1 MCFSQGGQPTLPEPI
16 AMCFSGGKDSSLAL
30 LALQHEGTYRVETLI
45 TTVTDACDR
54 VSMHGVRRS
63 LLRAQAASLG
73 AGLAEVVVPPKSSN
87 EVYERAMAREFDRQY
102 ASGIRRVAFGDIC
115 LEDLRE
121 YRERQLAECG
131 LETVFPIWGQPTDRL
146 ARSFIRDGFEAVT
159 VCVSLSMLDASF
171 AGRAFDTA
179 FLADLPPSADP
190 CGENGEFHT
199 FVSAGPIY
207 SRSVPVARGEV
218 VERDRFRLLRS
229 GLPAGRGIRRAAR
242 HRLAH
247 PTCTRVTTM
256 SLAQALQGV
265 KVLDLSR
272 LLPGPFLTMILA
284 DLGADVVKVEEP
296 RRGDYM
302 RGFPPRGDGA
312 SGRYLSIN
320 RNKRSVTM
328 DLKDD
333 RERERFLR
341 MAERADVVVESFR
354 PGVVDRLGVGY
365 AALSARNERII
376 LCSISGYGQTG
387 PYRDRA
393 GHDINYLA
401 LAGVLGMSGQDPDGP
416 PALAGVQIADLGGGA
431 MWGAIA
437 ILAAIVDRER
447 TGRGAHLDISM
458 TEGALALL
466 ASEFGIVHAEPSPP
480 TRGTG
485 LLNGGAA
492 RYGVYATSDGKYL
505 SVGALEPQFL
515 GRLAAATGLE
525 LRPGPES
532 DADLRRQLTRVIA
545 TRTRDEWAR
554 ILAEHDCCCE
564 PVLELDEVPE
574 HVLHRKRGL
583 FFEIPEG
590 DPAGT
595 LQVRTAP
602 RDAGREAAGS
612 AAGGAQRRGFSGVR
626 GVGAPHRGAW
636 WSTLQGWRRWM
647 RSGSSPSKQVE

>member
-1 MCFSQGGQPTLPEPI
+1 
-16 AMCFSGGKDSSLAL
+16 
-30 LALQHEGTYRVETLI
+30 
-45 TTVTDACDR
+45 
-54 VSMHGVRRS
+54 
-63 LLRAQAASLG
+63 
-73 AGLAEVVVPPKSSN
+73 
-87 EVYERAMAREFDRQY
+87 
-102 ASGIRRVAFGDIC
+102 
-115 LEDLRE
+115 
-121 YRERQLAECG
+121 
-131 LETVFPIWGQPTDRL
+131 
-146 ARSFIRDGFEAVT
+146 
-159 VCVSLSMLDASF
+159 
-171 AGRAFDTA
+171 
-179 FLADLPPSADP
+179 
-190 CGENGEFHT
+190 
-199 FVSAGPIY
+199 
-207 SRSVPVARGEV
+207 
-218 VERDRFRLLRS
+218 
-229 GLPAGRGIRRAAR
+229 
-242 HRLAH
+242 
-247 PTCTRVTTM
+247 M

-505 SVGALEPQFL
+505 SVGALEPRFL
-515 GRLAAATGLE
+515 GRLAAAAGLE
-525 LRPGPES
+525 LRPGPEG
-532 DADLRRQLTRVIA
+532 DADLRGQLTRVIA

-564 PVLELDEVPE
+564 PVLELDEVPD
-574 HVLHRKRGL
+574 HPLHRERGL
-583 FFEIPEG
+583 FFEVPEG
-590 DPAGT
+590 ESAGT
-595 LQVRTAP
+595 LQVRTPLGMPEGRRRAP
-602 RDAGREAAGS
+602 RLGEHNDEVFREY
-612 AAGGAQRRGFSGVR
+612 GV
-626 GVGAPHRGAW
+626 
-636 WSTLQGWRRWM
+636 
-647 RSGSSPSKQVE
+647 

>member
-1 MCFSQGGQPTLPEPI
+1 
-16 AMCFSGGKDSSLAL
+16 
-30 LALQHEGTYRVETLI
+30 
-45 TTVTDACDR
+45 
-54 VSMHGVRRS
+54 
-63 LLRAQAASLG
+63 
-73 AGLAEVVVPPKSSN
+73 
-87 EVYERAMAREFDRQY
+87 
-102 ASGIRRVAFGDIC
+102 
-115 LEDLRE
+115 
-121 YRERQLAECG
+121 
-131 LETVFPIWGQPTDRL
+131 
-146 ARSFIRDGFEAVT
+146 
-159 VCVSLSMLDASF
+159 
-171 AGRAFDTA
+171 
-179 FLADLPPSADP
+179 
-190 CGENGEFHT
+190 
-199 FVSAGPIY
+199 
-207 SRSVPVARGEV
+207 
-218 VERDRFRLLRS
+218 
-229 GLPAGRGIRRAAR
+229 
-242 HRLAH
+242 
-247 PTCTRVTTM
+247 M

-265 KVLDLSR
+265 NVLDLSR

-302 RGFPPRGDGA
+302 RDFPPRGDGV
-312 SGRYLSIN
+312 SGRYLSVN

-328 DLKDD
+328 DLKDVS
-333 RERERFLR
+333 ERERFLR

-401 LAGVLGMSGQDPDGP
+401 LAGVLGMSGQDPGGP

-515 GRLAAATGLE
+515 SRLAGAAGLE
-525 LRPGPES
+525 LRPGLEG

-554 ILAEHDCCCE
+554 VLAEHDCCCE
-564 PVLELDEVPE
+564 PVLELDEVPD
-574 HVLHRKRGL
+574 HALHRERGL

-590 DPAGT
+590 DSAGT
-595 LQVRTAP
+595 LQVRTPLGMPDGRLPAP
-602 RDAGREAAGS
+602 TLGQHNEEVFREY
-612 AAGGAQRRGFSGVR
+612 GVEDPEPEPP
-626 GVGAPHRGAW
+626 A
-636 WSTLQGWRRWM
+636 
-647 RSGSSPSKQVE
+647 SKPRA

>member
-1 MCFSQGGQPTLPEPI
+1 
-16 AMCFSGGKDSSLAL
+16 
-30 LALQHEGTYRVETLI
+30 
-45 TTVTDACDR
+45 
-54 VSMHGVRRS
+54 
-63 LLRAQAASLG
+63 
-73 AGLAEVVVPPKSSN
+73 
-87 EVYERAMAREFDRQY
+87 
-102 ASGIRRVAFGDIC
+102 
-115 LEDLRE
+115 
-121 YRERQLAECG
+121 
-131 LETVFPIWGQPTDRL
+131 
-146 ARSFIRDGFEAVT
+146 
-159 VCVSLSMLDASF
+159 
-171 AGRAFDTA
+171 
-179 FLADLPPSADP
+179 
-190 CGENGEFHT
+190 
-199 FVSAGPIY
+199 
-207 SRSVPVARGEV
+207 
-218 VERDRFRLLRS
+218 
-229 GLPAGRGIRRAAR
+229 
-242 HRLAH
+242 
-247 PTCTRVTTM
+247 M
-256 SLAQALQGV
+256 SLARALQGV

-302 RGFPPRGDGA
+302 RDFPPRGDGA
-312 SGRYLSIN
+312 SGRYLSVN

-515 GRLAAATGLE
+515 GRLAGAAGLDV
-525 LRPGPES
+525 RPGPEG

-554 ILAEHDCCCE
+554 VLAEHDCCCE

-574 HVLHRKRGL
+574 HALHRERGL

-590 DPAGT
+590 DSAGT
-595 LQVRTAP
+595 LQVRTPLGMPDARRPAP
-602 RDAGREAAGS
+602 TLGQHNDEVFREYGVTDPEPDPPAS
-612 AAGGAQRRGFSGVR
+612 KPGA
-626 GVGAPHRGAW
+626 
-636 WSTLQGWRRWM
+636 
-647 RSGSSPSKQVE
+647 